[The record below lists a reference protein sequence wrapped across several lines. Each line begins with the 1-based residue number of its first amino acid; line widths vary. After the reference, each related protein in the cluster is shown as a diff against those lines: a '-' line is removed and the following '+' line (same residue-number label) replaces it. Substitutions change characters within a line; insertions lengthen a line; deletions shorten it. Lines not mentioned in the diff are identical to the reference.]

1 MWQILPNRYPY
12 IGLLLYL
19 LIPGM
24 ALAATPVTSVKVSRG
39 PINLDTRVQGSI
51 ESLAAPKIMSKVAAE
66 VIKVLVDEGDSV
78 SAGDVL
84 AELDAEGFR
93 LDRIAAEADIK
104 RLEVLLA
111 NQRKTLQR
119 DESLTA
125 NKLVSEA
132 ILDEA
137 RAAVEQTQAQLAYA
151 QSRLDKAEYQL
162 SHCQILAPIS
172 GAVQQRSIAKGDY
185 VNPNSPNGSTLF
197 QLVDTRHL
205 RARLLFPETLIRQI
219 SIGTQ
224 VQLIKQD
231 PGGELRLDARISQLR
246 PMLEPGNR
254 ALHAL
259 VDFDSGPG
267 LEQKLHPGESISAEV
282 RLKQRDNALLVPEA
296 ALVQRPIGTVV
307 YRLAGGKAEEV
318 RVKTGIRQAGMIE
331 IISGQSADQAKGQ
344 TRGLADGDEL
354 ALDGAGYL
362 TQGAEVEVKA
372 SETSSRSRTP

>member
-1 MWQILPNRYPY
+1 MKQVFSNNGRDLGLVLCLLCLLPPT
-12 IGLLLYL
+12 LT
-19 LIPGM
+19 
-24 ALAATPVTSVKVSRG
+24 LAATPVTSVKIAKG
-39 PINLDTRVQGSI
+39 PISLTTRVQGSI
-51 ESLAAPKIMSKVAAE
+51 ESLYAPKIMSKVAAE

-78 SAGDVL
+78 KENDVL

-93 LDRIAAEADIK
+93 LDKIAAEADIR
-104 RLEVLLA
+104 RLDVLLA

-125 NKLVSEA
+125 SKLVSEA

-137 RAAVEQTQAQLAYA
+137 RAAVDQTQAQLAYA

-172 GAVQQRSIAKGDY
+172 GVVQQRSISKGDY

-205 RARLLFPETLIRQI
+205 RARLLFPETLSRQI
-219 SIGTQ
+219 GIGTQ
-224 VQLIKQD
+224 VRLIKNE
-231 PGGELRLDARISQLR
+231 PGNRLRLAASISQLR

-259 VDFDSGPG
+259 VDFDND
-267 LEQKLHPGESISAEV
+267 LDLRPGESISAEV
-282 RLKQRDNALLVPEA
+282 VLKRQDAALLVPEA
-296 ALVQRPIGTVV
+296 ALVQRPAGTVV

-318 RVKTGIRQAGMIE
+318 RVKTGIRQDGQVELTQVLAGH
-331 IISGQSADQAKGQ
+331 
-344 TRGLADGDEL
+344 LAEGDEL
-354 ALDGAGYL
+354 ALDGASYL
-362 TQGAEVEVKA
+362 TQGAHVEIKA
-372 SETSSRSRTP
+372 TEAKTNLTNASTGN